1 MPELDSWVSI
11 VVLVLSGIVTYFF
24 GDKAWEKV
32 KAAYEWVKSFF
43 VKKTDGSLFKQTED
57 DDLLD
62 AVQHWCELKK
72 FCKCPESAKTLT
84 ELWKH
89 LQPPFPEVDSDVNE
103 EDKVSDK

>member
-1 MPELDSWVSI
+1 MPEIDSWVS
-11 VVLVLSGIVTYFF
+11 VVLLAVSGIVTYFF

-32 KAAYEWVKSFF
+32 KAVYEWIKSFF
-43 VKKTDGSLFKQTED
+43 VKGVDEFKLKKTDD
-57 DDLLD
+57 DNLLE

-89 LQPPFPEVDSDVNE
+89 LQPQFPEVDADVNE